1 MKADIINFSNI
12 FFGKPNICKVKF
24 VELFLLVFCFFF
36 FWRENYVRSWAFP
49 DFKAFSLRA
58 QKQLDRQPAMT
69 YDLGNRE

>member
-12 FFGKPNICKVKF
+12 FFGKSNISKVKF
-24 VELFLLVFCFFF
+24 VELFLLVLCFFL
-36 FWRENYVRSWAFP
+36 WRENYVRSWAFP

-58 QKQLDRQPAMT
+58 QKQLNRQPAMT